1 VSIVINADDLGKSS
15 NVNRAILE
23 SFERGLVTS
32 ATIMANMAGFEE
44 ACAMLRARGLE
55 DRVGVHL
62 NVAEGLPLTDPI
74 RRCPRLCP
82 AGRLCLAGTC
92 WRLTPDEAMAIE
104 LELATQIEAALK
116 AGIRPSHLDSH
127 LHAHTHWPICT
138 IVIRLARSYGVPA
151 IRLTR
156 NCGPQRDP
164 LKAIYKAVF
173 NARLA
178 RARLAP
184 TRHFGSAD
192 DAASLSRFAG
202 AVEIMTHPDL
212 DGAGKIVDVTGC
224 AQKLEEIAPRW
235 RRIGTL
241 VSYRELAPR
250 R

>member
-1 VSIVINADDLGKSS
+1 MRGSRTPAAGVSIVINADDLGKSS

-138 IVIRLARSYGVPA
+138 IVIPSATWSVKKIPA
-151 IRLTR
+151 
-156 NCGPQRDP
+156 
-164 LKAIYKAVF
+164 
-173 NARLA
+173 
-178 RARLAP
+178 
-184 TRHFGSAD
+184 SAD
-192 DAASLSRFAG
+192 ATRLSSN
-202 AVEIMTHPDL
+202 
-212 DGAGKIVDVTGC
+212 
-224 AQKLEEIAPRW
+224 
-235 RRIGTL
+235 RRQ
-241 VSYRELAPR
+241 VSR
-250 R
+250 